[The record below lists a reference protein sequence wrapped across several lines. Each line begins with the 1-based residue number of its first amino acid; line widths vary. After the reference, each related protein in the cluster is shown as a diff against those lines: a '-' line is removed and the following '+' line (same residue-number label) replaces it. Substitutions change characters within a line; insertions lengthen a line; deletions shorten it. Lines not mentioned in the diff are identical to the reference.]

1 MEAFCQQSSLL
12 SPSKNKQIRIMKTP
26 SSNKRIGGGRVGNNN
41 LVPKNTSH
49 GSLDNKYVAAA
60 AGLLNP
66 PSRATS
72 LVHYQHHQQQPP
84 LLPLPNASSIHQHQH
99 HKPLLSRSQSLM
111 ISSPK
116 KSNKATKKR
125 SSSEHD
131 NNNNNNNNNNQRWGP
146 DPKDL
151 PKHLP
156 LSKVLMMGGTNKG
169 NMEEMIMSPPP
180 SSLPLP
186 RFSLRSKLS
195 CNAEAAGVDA
205 GATNNLRRLLRL
217 R

>member
-12 SPSKNKQIRIMKTP
+12 SPNKNKQIRI
-26 SSNKRIGGGRVGNNN
+26 SNKRIGGGRVGNN

-49 GSLDNKYVAAA
+49 GSLDNTYVAAA

-72 LVHYQHHQQQPP
+72 LVHYQHHRQQPP
-84 LLPLPNASSIHQHQH
+84 LLPLPLPNASSIHQHH
-99 HKPLLSRSQSLM
+99 NKPLLSRSQSLM

-125 SSSEHD
+125 FSSEQD
-131 NNNNNNNNNNQRWGP
+131 NNNNSNQRWGP

-156 LSKVLMMGGTNKG
+156 LSKVLMMGGNSKG
-169 NMEEMIMSPPP
+169 DMEEMIMSPPP

-205 GATNNLRRLLRL
+205 GATNNLRRLLRI